1 MKFGSLSI
9 VLAPVNV
16 DLYPVFHKF
25 WRFIWEVSICLCCV
39 DTVLQTTKLKLVYH
53 SEIQNF
59 VLKVN
64 KKSKTHHVLLHKP
77 QVNFKNLLGAILSC
91 RYNQPVREIG
101 TYEFSIWWRKSC
113 RRKFHTF

>member
-1 MKFGSLSI
+1 MKFWSLSI
-9 VLAPVNV
+9 VVASVNV
-16 DLYPVFHKF
+16 DLYSVFHNF

-39 DTVLQTTKLKLVYH
+39 DIVFQTTNLKLVYH

-64 KKSKTHHVLLHKP
+64 EKRQTHHTLLHKL

-101 TYEFSIWWRKSC
+101 TYKFSIRWRISVRC
-113 RRKFHTF
+113 KFHTF